1 MIEDKIIV
9 TIYINKYFSYLNENE
24 RNEMVKK
31 IFSFGPESKI
41 FIQMFNNNVTKIG
54 VKYMMGTVKC
64 KFYYST
70 IFDSEIFD
78 L

>member
-31 IFSFGPESKI
+31 IFSFV
-41 FIQMFNNNVTKIG
+41 MFPTFR
-54 VKYMMGTVKC
+54 
-64 KFYYST
+64 KFAC
-70 IFDSEIFD
+70 
-78 L
+78 